1 MPEFFQQCDVW
12 LFYRINHGMANPVF
26 DLVMPFISEVRY
38 FYIPYALLFVVLL
51 WKGGAA
57 GRWCALALAA
67 TVAISDPLNSRVIKE
82 AVARVRPCRALP
94 DVRTLAPC
102 GEGKSFP
109 SSHAANNLAAA
120 VVIALY
126 FRRWWW
132 VAFGFAGAVA
142 FSRVYL
148 GVHYP
153 GDVIGGGIEGVLI
166 AICVVW
172 LIERFR
178 SYLRRRKAG
187 GITETA
193 TKDSSSAAVVSD

>member
-1 MPEFFQQCDVW
+1 MPEFLQECDVW
-12 LFYRINHGMANPVF
+12 LFYLINHGTSNPVF

-38 FYIPYALLFVVLL
+38 FYIPYALLFLVLL

-67 TVAISDPLNSRVIKE
+67 TVAITDPLNSRVIKE
-82 AVARVRPCRALP
+82 AVARVRPCRTLP

-120 VVIALY
+120 VGIVFY

-132 VAFGFAGAVA
+132 VAFGCAVAVA

-153 GDVIGGGIEGVLI
+153 ADVIGGGVEGALI
-166 AICVVW
+166 ALLVVW
-172 LIERFR
+172 LIEQLR
-178 SYLRRRKAG
+178 SYLRRRK
-187 GITETA
+187 
-193 TKDSSSAAVVSD
+193 TKKAAEDSSSTALSSDA